1 MQLFFTQTDLEVVQ
15 VVSELVGL
23 FIENFDQILKSYK
36 KISVT
41 LVTAW
46 KCLMQSYMLHTKG
59 FNVLL
64 LKRFVIQDISIY
76 LLIITQQLMFLMIIQ
91 IELKEHSCWEYIDQE
106 WMDY

>member
-1 MQLFFTQTDLEVVQ
+1 MQLLSTRTDLEVVQ

-23 FIENFDQILKSYK
+23 FIENFDQILKLYK
-36 KISVT
+36 TISVT

-64 LKRFVIQDISIY
+64 VEIFVIQDISVRI
-76 LLIITQQLMFLMIIQ
+76 LSLI
-91 IELKEHSCWEYIDQE
+91 KRC
-106 WMDY
+106 